1 MKATNALT
9 LAAGFAAGFLGYRR
23 LFAGQD
29 LSGQTVLITGGSK
42 GLGYVLAREFARKGC
57 LVAICARDQEE
68 LDIARRRLE
77 EDEDATVVAGV
88 CDVSDQFQV
97 DQFAS
102 RVVEELGPVDI
113 LINNAGIIQ
122 VGPIAE
128 LDVDDFEMA
137 MDVMFWGVLH
147 TTRAVLPQMIARG
160 SGRIVNITSIGGK
173 VSVPHLL
180 PYSCAKFAAVGFSEG
195 LRAEVSGTG
204 VDVVTIAPGLMR
216 TGSFVNALF
225 KGREDE
231 EFTWF
236 TLGSSLPVISMSVE
250 RAARRIIDAT
260 ERGSAE
266 RVLSMPAKLAAWFHG
281 LMPGTTSEL
290 MGLANRFLLPRP
302 VGEPREAE
310 LGSEVYEELDDDARS
325 LLDTFTALG
334 QKATRQFQNLRR

>member
-1 MKATNALT
+1 MNVTNALT
-9 LAAGFAAGFLGYRR
+9 LAAGLAAGLVGYRR
-23 LFAGQD
+23 LSRREDLAGK
-29 LSGQTVLITGGSK
+29 TVFVTGGSK
-42 GLGYVLAREFARKGC
+42 GLGYVLARDFARRGC
-57 LVAICARDQEE
+57 SVAICARDQVE

-88 CDVSDQFQV
+88 CDVADQLQV
-97 DQFAS
+97 DQFVS
-102 RVVEELGPVDI
+102 RVSEELGPIDI
-113 LINNAGIIQ
+113 LVNNAGIIQ
-122 VGPIAE
+122 VGPMHE

-147 TTRAVLPQMIARG
+147 ATRAVLPQMMARG

-180 PYSCAKFAAVGFSEG
+180 PYCCAKFAAVGFSEG
-195 LRAEVSGTG
+195 LRAEVSGSG

-216 TGSFVNALF
+216 TGSHVNALF
-225 KGREDE
+225 KGRQEE

-236 TLGSSLPVISMSVE
+236 SLGAGLPMISMNVE
-250 RAARRIIDAT
+250 RAARRIIAST

-266 RVLSMPAKLAAWFHG
+266 RVLSMPAKLLSWFHG
-281 LMPGTTSEL
+281 LMPGTTSKL
-290 MGLANRFLLPRP
+290 MGLVNRGLLPSA
-302 VGEPREAE
+302 VGEPTEPKP
-310 LGSEVYEELDDDARS
+310 GVDVYEGLDDEQRS